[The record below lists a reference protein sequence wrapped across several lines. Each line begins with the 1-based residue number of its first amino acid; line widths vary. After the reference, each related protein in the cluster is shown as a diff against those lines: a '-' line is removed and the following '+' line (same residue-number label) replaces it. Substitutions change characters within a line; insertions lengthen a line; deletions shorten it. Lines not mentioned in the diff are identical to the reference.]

1 MTLAAL
7 RERVVADA
15 TLSARQWQDLSSAL
29 RSLGKALQTPLE
41 SIPAHPGYLR
51 DRLKG
56 FTPAMAG
63 LTASRWRN
71 ILSLTR
77 FALKHAGLAHLPGRY
92 REPLASEWAEL
103 VQHLDTAQARF
114 GLSRLFRYCSVH
126 GIAPDGLDDGVMDRF
141 LQDLLTAGLVD
152 EPRRVHRTACI
163 AWNKAAAA
171 IAAWPQQRLAVPDY
185 SRM

>member
-1 MTLAAL
+1 MSTPTSSREPPAPVNHQMTLAAL
-7 RERVVADA
+7 RDRMIADA
-15 TLSARQWQDLSSAL
+15 TLTARQRQDISSAL
-29 RSLGKALQTPLE
+29 RGLAKALQTPLE

-77 FALKHAGLAHLPGRY
+77 FALKHAGLSHVPGRY
-92 REPLASEWAEL
+92 REPLAPEWAEL
-103 VQHLDTAQARF
+103 VRHLDTAQARF

-126 GIAPDGLDDGVMDRF
+126 GIDPDGLDDGVI
-141 LQDLLTAGLVD
+141 DL
-152 EPRRVHRTACI
+152 P
-163 AWNKAAAA
+163 
-171 IAAWPQQRLAVPDY
+171 P
-185 SRM
+185 